1 MKQSRQW
8 QSWETAGFFVTLLA
22 GNTLHFVYD
31 WAGRAEWAAYI
42 AAVNESTWEHMKLLA
57 VPWVAW
63 TAVMCVGLHELRPL
77 AGRTAGLLAG
87 LVAIPALFYTY
98 TGALGVSSD
107 VVNVAIFQVAAL
119 LAWWVSAAVQRRNAL
134 SSPLW
139 ELGGIVVLLGLVVLF
154 VLWTVSPPD
163 LPLFIDPL
171 DGTRGR

>member
-8 QSWETAGFFVTLLA
+8 QRWETAGFFVTLLA

-31 WAGRAEWAAYI
+31 WAGQAKWAGFV

-57 VPWVAW
+57 VPWVVW
-63 TAVMCVGLHELRPL
+63 TAVMCIGLRKLRP
-77 AGRTAGLLAG
+77 AVGRTAGLLVG
-87 LVAIPALFYTY
+87 LMAIPALFYTY
-98 TGALGVSSD
+98 TGGLGVSSD

-119 LAWWVSAAVQRRNAL
+119 LAWWVSAAVQRRSVTA
-134 SSPLW
+134 SPLW
-139 ELGGIVVLLGLVVLF
+139 GLGGAAMQVGLAALF
-154 VLWTVSPPD
+154 ILWTVSPPD